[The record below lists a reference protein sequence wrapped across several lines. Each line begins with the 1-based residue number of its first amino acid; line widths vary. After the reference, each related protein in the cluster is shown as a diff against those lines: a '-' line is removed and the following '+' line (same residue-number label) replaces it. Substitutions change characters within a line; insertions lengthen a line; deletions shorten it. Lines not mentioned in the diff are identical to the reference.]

1 MNNMSSVDQNTA
13 RKAGKNNRGRGRL
26 LDVGGCAGKSAG
38 HQLTVNQALRVIV
51 TSPHV
56 GFGVCRSRGGE
67 GPSPLTT
74 NPGSAGR
81 LLGSLLFRGRT
92 CVGSLAGQ
100 RRVVPRPVGAGV
112 GTFRYFALL
121 LISTRQPAR
130 RRKSVH
136 FGASQ
141 QRRSAI
147 SCAPQRTAEH
157 CCYCI
162 KSHFQRCNVVHKT
175 AAFANW
181 QMKTCSD
188 VLTITTPV
196 RSKWAGRCRLCY

>member
-1 MNNMSSVDQNTA
+1 MPGEKNTA
-13 RKAGKNNRGRGRL
+13 GEAGNNNRGCGRL
-26 LDVGGCAGKSAG
+26 LGVGVVLVKRAGS
-38 HQLTVNQALRVIV
+38 QLTVNQALRVIV

-56 GFGVCRSRGGE
+56 GFGVRRSRGGE
-67 GPSPLTT
+67 GPSPLTA
-74 NPGSAGR
+74 NPGSAQR
-81 LLGSLLFRGRT
+81 LLGSRLVHRLTSGGSFAGR
-92 CVGSLAGQ
+92 
-100 RRVVPRPVGAGV
+100 RRVALRPVGAGV
-112 GTFRYFALL
+112 GTFRDFALL

-136 FGASQ
+136 FGGSQ

-147 SCAPQRTAEH
+147 SSAPQRTAEH
-157 CCYCI
+157 CCYYI

-175 AAFANW
+175 EALANW

-196 RSKWAGRCRLCY
+196 VRKWAGRSRLCN